1 MYSALKQIF
10 SPLVSA
16 LRVVGVGLRV
26 GIKDRGE
33 DRIRTTCLHTA
44 DGSYGLSSNSPRTS
58 PPNSSGLKSEKCS
71 DTDSM

>member
-1 MYSALKQIF
+1 MNFALKQIF
-10 SPLVSA
+10 RPLVSA

-44 DGSYGLSSNSPRTS
+44 DGSYGLSSNAPGTS
-58 PPNSSGLKSEKCS
+58 PPNSSGLKSEKC
-71 DTDSM
+71 DRMD

>member
-1 MYSALKQIF
+1 MISALRRIF

-44 DGSYGLSSNSPRTS
+44 DGSYGLSSNSPGTS
-58 PPNSSGLKSEKCS
+58 RPNSNGSRSEKC
-71 DTDSM
+71 DRMD